1 VIHIRYTVKESGLH
15 GIGLF
20 SDQDIKTGALICT
33 ASPSLDV
40 DITQEEFDA
49 LSAGEQS
56 EIRWWGF
63 FDRPSRKW
71 HVDFDVTRFMNHS
84 YDANVTQDQNH
95 QEAYLI
101 AARDVRTGEELTQNY
116 LEVETPEDLARRG
129 IGPSPVDRR

>member
-1 VIHIRYTVKESGLH
+1 MIHVRYKVRESDLH
-15 GIGLF
+15 GVGLF
-20 SDQDIKTGALICT
+20 SDQDIRKGALVCT

-63 FDRPSRKW
+63 FDLTSRKW

-84 YDANVTQDQNH
+84 FDANVTQDERH
-95 QEAYLI
+95 VEAYLV

-116 LEVETPEDLARRG
+116 LEVETPADLARRG
-129 IGPSPVDRR
+129 IVAHPFPVG